1 MSYKTTCPH
10 CGHQALGL
18 TRKLLLGP
26 AGSTRCR
33 HCGRGIGVSW
43 FAFFAFIGIAI
54 ITAVVGYNSSL
65 FGLEWWVAG
74 ALLMVL
80 VQGYLIPLEER

>member
-1 MSYKTTCPH
+1 MPGKTNCPH
-10 CGHQALGL
+10 CGQPALGL
-18 TRKLLLGP
+18 ARKLLLGP

-43 FAFFAFIGIAI
+43 FAFFAFFVIAMT
-54 ITAVVGYNSSL
+54 TAVAGYSSST
-65 FGLEWWVAG
+65 FGLEWWLAG
-74 ALLMVL
+74 SLLMVL